1 MPIIPSRS
9 LNNEGEFVIAKLKSA
24 GIYGMEAFIVDV
36 EVDVTSSFPGF
47 ELVGLPDASV
57 KESKERVR
65 SAMKNCGLCFPSKRL
80 TVNLAPADI
89 RKEGPLY
96 DLPLLLA
103 MAIGDGQ
110 LEINTEGCVFVGEL
124 SLTGEVRPVTG
135 LLAMAIKAR
144 EEGMGSI
151 FVPVG
156 NAAEASVVDG
166 INVYPVCNVE
176 ELINHLLGNEA
187 IIPVTMADFD
197 MPCEEH
203 PLDYADVCGQSA
215 ARRAIEVAAAG
226 GHNIML
232 IGPPGSGKSML
243 AKRLPSILPDMTFE
257 ESIETTKLHSIAG
270 VLPDST
276 PLMRTRPYRAPH
288 HTVSSAGLSG
298 GGRYPRPGEISLA
311 HNGVLFL
318 DELPEYER
326 PVLEGLRQPLEDG
339 QVTISRVSGSLTYPS
354 VIMLVAAMNP
364 CPCGFFGHPQK
375 PCICGRGAV
384 AKYLNRV
391 SGPLLDRL
399 DLHVEVPP
407 VDFESLSDSQ
417 KGESSAD
424 IKARV
429 NRARDIQLERF
440 RALDESGKI
449 VCNARMTPAML
460 GEVCELSDAA
470 RGLLKGAFD
479 RLGLSARAY
488 DRILKVSRTVADLAG
503 SERIEP
509 AHIAE
514 AIQFRSLDRK
524 YWNG

>member
-1 MPIIPSRS
+1 M
-9 LNNEGEFVIAKLKSA
+9 VAKLKSA

-36 EVDVTSSFPGF
+36 EVDVTTSFPGF

-65 SAMKNCGLCFPSKRL
+65 SAMKSCGLCFPSKRL

-89 RKEGPLY
+89 RKEGPIY

-110 LEINTEGCVFVGEL
+110 LDISSENIGGHVFVGEL
-124 SLTGEVRPVTG
+124 SLTGEVRPVSG
-135 LLAMAIKAR
+135 LLAMTIKAR
-144 EEGMGSI
+144 EEGVAGI
-151 FVPVG
+151 FVPAD
-156 NAAEASVVDG
+156 NAAEASVVED
-166 INVYPVCNVE
+166 IAVYPVKNVE
-176 ELINHLLGNEA
+176 ELINHLLGNRPITPA
-187 IIPVTMADFD
+187 VMGDFPIAVTEQA
-197 MPCEEH
+197 
-203 PLDYADVCGQSA
+203 LDYADVCGQSS
-215 ARRAIEVAAAG
+215 ARRAMEVAAAG
-226 GHNIML
+226 GHNLLL

-270 VLPDST
+270 MLPAGT
-276 PLMRTRPYRAPH
+276 PLLRTRPYRAPH
-288 HTVSSAGLSG
+288 HTISPAGLSG

-318 DELPEYER
+318 DELPEYDR
-326 PVLEGLRQPLEDG
+326 SALEVLRQPLEDG
-339 QVTISRVSGSLTYPS
+339 HVTISRVAGTLTYPS
-354 VIMLVAAMNP
+354 SIMLVAAMNP

-375 PCICGRGAV
+375 PCICGKGTV
-384 AKYLNRV
+384 GKYLNRV

-429 NRARDIQLERF
+429 NHARTVQLERF
-440 RALDESGKI
+440 KAMGAPSLI
-449 VCNARMTPAML
+449 VCNARITTAML
-460 GEVCELSDAA
+460 GEVCRMSDAA
-470 RGLLKGAFD
+470 RGLLKSAFD

-488 DRILKVSRTVADLAG
+488 DRILKVARTIADLDG
-503 SERIEP
+503 SEQIES

-524 YWNG
+524 YWS